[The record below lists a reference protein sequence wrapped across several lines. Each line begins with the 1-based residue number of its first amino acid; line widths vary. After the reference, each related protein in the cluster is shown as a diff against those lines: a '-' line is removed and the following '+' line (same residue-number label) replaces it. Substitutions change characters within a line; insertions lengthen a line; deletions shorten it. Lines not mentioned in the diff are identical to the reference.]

1 MEVLKRLEQQAR
13 SVENFGLEL
22 REEANYRAIKRLVQL
37 NIQALLDLGIMVLSS
52 LGITAVGYRDVAT
65 SLARLGFLGKEDVET
80 MKAMV
85 GLRNIL
91 VHGYE
96 G

>member
-65 SLARLGFLGKEDVET
+65 SLARLGF
-80 MKAMV
+80 
-85 GLRNIL
+85 R
-91 VHGYE
+91 GYE
-96 G
+96 SHGWAEKHPCPWLCKDK